1 MKILCCICG
10 RGGSKE
16 VPNKN
21 IKMFLG
27 KPLILYTIDQ
37 AKNSKIFDKI
47 VLSSDSEKILK
58 LGKKNKLD
66 LLIKRPKNLSSGQIQ
81 KLSAIKHLFKESE
94 TFFKTRFDLIVDLDI
109 TAPLR
114 TILDIKKSIS
124 IIKKKKFPS
133 NLVNITPSRR
143 NPYFNMVKIKNKKVK
158 LIISKKKKIHARQIA
173 PKVFDIDPA
182 VYVWNRQGL
191 LNCKNVLNRNTYYNI
206 MPNYRSHDIDSLLDF
221 KIVEYHHK
229 LNRSKF

>member
-158 LIISKKKKIHARQIA
+158 LIISKKKR
-173 PKVFDIDPA
+173 F
-182 VYVWNRQGL
+182 
-191 LNCKNVLNRNTYYNI
+191 
-206 MPNYRSHDIDSLLDF
+206 MLD
-221 KIVEYHHK
+221 
-229 LNRSKF
+229 R